1 MYLQGTDLRK
11 EALCPVIF
19 LYNEKE
25 NNDMKVIGFRKSSF
39 KGDDGQEVSGVN
51 LFLTEKCEKGEGL
64 SCDRIYVMDRILAA
78 SGYTPKLGDEVII
91 EWNRWG
97 KCSGI
102 KTAIRMMTAIFT
114 SVLISQIIIPG
125 TSAINMIFSP
135 LEVFL

>member
-1 MYLQGTDLRK
+1 MFERKKGRPGRFYYVFAGCRTPKGSSATLQ
-11 EALCPVIF
+11 F

-102 KTAIRMMTAIFT
+102 RLAKF
-114 SVLISQIIIPG
+114 
-125 TSAINMIFSP
+125 
-135 LEVFL
+135 

>member
-1 MYLQGTDLRK
+1 
-11 EALCPVIF
+11 
-19 LYNEKE
+19 
-25 NNDMKVIGFRKSSF
+25 MKVIGFRKSSF
-39 KGDDGQEVSGVN
+39 KGDDGLEVSGVN

-102 KTAIRMMTAIFT
+102 RLAKF
-114 SVLISQIIIPG
+114 
-125 TSAINMIFSP
+125 
-135 LEVFL
+135 

>member
-1 MYLQGTDLRK
+1 MGVRGAAGSIMYLQGTDLRK

-39 KGDDGQEVSGVN
+39 KGDDGQVVSGVN

-102 KTAIRMMTAIFT
+102 RLAKF
-114 SVLISQIIIPG
+114 
-125 TSAINMIFSP
+125 
-135 LEVFL
+135 

>member
-1 MYLQGTDLRK
+1 MITLLILYYINIVRKGKEKISFPHLLVGSIMYLQGTDLRK
-11 EALCPVIF
+11 EALCLVIF

-102 KTAIRMMTAIFT
+102 RLAKF
-114 SVLISQIIIPG
+114 
-125 TSAINMIFSP
+125 
-135 LEVFL
+135 

>member
-11 EALCPVIF
+11 AALCPVIF

-64 SCDRIYVMDRILAA
+64 SCDRIYVMDKILA
-78 SGYTPKLGDEVII
+78 SCGYTPKLNDEVII

-102 KTAIRMMTAIFT
+102 RLAK
-114 SVLISQIIIPG
+114 S
-125 TSAINMIFSP
+125 
-135 LEVFL
+135 

>member
-1 MYLQGTDLRK
+1 MSRRFYVK
-11 EALCPVIF
+11 AALGRFYYVFAGYRPPKGSSVPCDF

-102 KTAIRMMTAIFT
+102 RLAKF
-114 SVLISQIIIPG
+114 
-125 TSAINMIFSP
+125 
-135 LEVFL
+135 